1 MNTDHTI
8 DRWLTDS
15 ARSYPDRV
23 AVDDRGVGTTYAGLE
38 RRVGRLSERLTRGG
52 YRAGDRIATV
62 TGSSTDHVVWFFAC
76 ARLGIALVPLSWRSA
91 PAELAHALRVADP
104 MLVVVEDAYATVAG
118 EGLALLPEPINT
130 ARFDT
135 YGVPPRAHH
144 TPAGPRRGPHND
156 DPLLIIFTSGSTG
169 RPKAAV
175 LTHDTCFWTNLSFSR
190 VVPLNRDDV
199 VLSVLPQHHAGGW
212 NVQPLLAWSVGATV
226 VLERTFDARRIL
238 QLIPA
243 RGITAMMGVPTH
255 YRRLSEEYTFAET
268 DLSTL
273 RTAVVGGAPASAAVL
288 RTWHARGV
296 RLTQGY
302 GLTEAGPNVLCLP
315 PEDALE
321 RVGSAGRPYPHVE
334 VALAEPVNGEPVVGP
349 ATGELLVRGPGLFAG
364 YLGDPVA
371 TDDALRD
378 GWLHTGDLATRDEA
392 GYYSILGRTDDVYI
406 SGGENI
412 APVEVEE
419 ALLTHPAVAQA
430 AVVGVPDDI
439 WGEVG
444 HAHVVLRPGATVDS
458 AELIA
463 HVRAQLAAFKAPAR
477 ITFADALPTAGI
489 DKVSR
494 RALREESRR

>member
-1 MNTDHTI
+1 MNDHTI

-23 AVDDRGVGTTYAGLE
+23 AIDDRGVVTTYAGLE
-38 RRVGRLSERLTRGG
+38 RRVVRLAERLDRGG

-91 PAELAHALRVADP
+91 GAELAYALTVADP
-104 MLVVVEDAYATVAG
+104 MLVVVEDAYDT
-118 EGLALLPEPINT
+118 LAAEALDLLPERIPT

-135 YGVPPRAHH
+135 YGVPARSHRS
-144 TPAGPRRGPHND
+144 PAGPRRGPHND
-156 DPLLIIFTSGSTG
+156 DPLLVIFTSGSTG

-175 LTHDTCFWTNLSFSR
+175 LTHETCFWTNLSFSR

-199 VLSVLPQHHAGGW
+199 VLAVLPQHHAGGW

-255 YRRLSEEYTFAET
+255 YRRLSEEYAFPET

-273 RTAVVGGAPASAAVL
+273 RTAVVGGAPASAAML
-288 RTWHARGV
+288 RAWHERGV

-315 PEDALE
+315 PEDALA

-334 VALAEPVNGEPVVGP
+334 VTLADPVTGEHLACP
-349 ATGELLVRGPGLFAG
+349 ATGELLVRGPGLFSG
-364 YLGDPVA
+364 YLGDPLA

-378 GWLHTGDLATRDEA
+378 GWLHTGDLARCDEQ
-392 GYYSILGRTDDVYI
+392 GYFTILGRTDDVYI

-412 APVEVEE
+412 SPVEVEE

-430 AVVGVPDDI
+430 AVVGMPDDV

-444 HAHVVLRPGATVDS
+444 HAHVVLRAGHTAD
-458 AELIA
+458 ADDLIA
-463 HVRAQLAAFKAPAR
+463 HVRSNLAAFKAPAR
-477 ITFADALPTAGI
+477 VSFVDELPTGGL

-494 RALREESRR
+494 RALRGEVRA

>member
-1 MNTDHTI
+1 MNDHTI
-8 DRWLTDS
+8 ARWLSDS
-15 ARSYPDRV
+15 ARSYPERV
-23 AVDDRGVGTTYAGLE
+23 AIDDRGVVTTYAGLE
-38 RRVGRLSERLTRGG
+38 RRVARLSARLTRGG
-52 YRAGDRIATV
+52 YRSGDRIATI

-76 ARLGIALVPLSWRSA
+76 ARLGMALVPLSWRMA
-91 PAELAHALRVADP
+91 PAELAQALKVADP
-104 MLVVVEDAYATVAG
+104 MLVVVEDAYATLAG
-118 EGLALLPEPINT
+118 EALGLLPSPTPT

-135 YGVPPRAHH
+135 YGVPTRAHH
-144 TPAGPRRGPHND
+144 SPAGPRRGPHND

-169 RPKAAV
+169 RPKAAI
-175 LTHDTCFWTNLSFSR
+175 LSHETCFWTNLSFSR
-190 VVPLNRDDV
+190 VVPLTRDDV

-255 YRRLSEEYTFAET
+255 YRRLSEEYAFEET

-288 RTWHARGV
+288 RTWHSRGV

-334 VALAEPVNGEPVVGP
+334 VALADQATGEHTVG
-349 ATGELLVRGPGLFAG
+349 AGTGELLVRGPGLFAG
-364 YLGDPVA
+364 YLGDPLA
-371 TDDALRD
+371 TDDALRE
-378 GWLHTGDLATRDEA
+378 GWLHTGDLASRDAE
-392 GYYSILGRTDDVYI
+392 GYYTILGRSDDVYI

-412 APVEVEE
+412 APAEVEE
-419 ALLTHPAVAQA
+419 ALLTHPAVARA
-430 AVVGVPDDI
+430 AVVGIPDEV

-444 HAHVVLRPGATVDS
+444 HAHVVLRPGESTDAD
-458 AELIA
+458 ALIA
-463 HVRAQLAAFKAPAR
+463 HVRAQLAAFKAPALVS
-477 ITFADALPTAGI
+477 FVAALPTTEIGKI
-489 DKVSR
+489 SR
-494 RALREESRR
+494 KALRESSSR

>member
-1 MNTDHTI
+1 MNDHTI
-8 DRWLTDS
+8 ERWLTDS

-23 AVDDRGVGTTYAGLE
+23 AIDDRGVVTTYGGLE
-38 RRVGRLSERLTRGG
+38 RRVSRLSERLTRAG

-62 TGSSTDHVVWFFAC
+62 TGTSTDHVVWFFAC
-76 ARLGIALVPLSWRSA
+76 ARLGIALVPLSWRSS
-91 PAELAHALRVADP
+91 PSELAQALTASDP
-104 MLVVVEDAYATVAG
+104 MLVVVEDAYGTLAG
-118 EGLALLPEPINT
+118 EALALLPTPIPT

-135 YGVPPRAHH
+135 YGVPLRSHAS
-144 TPAGPRRGPHND
+144 PAGPRRGPHND

-175 LTHDTCFWTNLSFSR
+175 LTHSTCFWTNLSLSR
-190 VVPLNRDDV
+190 VVPLTRDDV
-199 VLSVLPQHHAGGW
+199 VLAVLPQHHAGGW
-212 NVQPLLAWSVGATV
+212 NIQPLLAWSVGATV

-238 QLIPA
+238 QLIPS

-255 YRRLSEEYTFAET
+255 YRRLSEEYTFEEA

-273 RTAVVGGAPASAAVL
+273 RTAVVGGAPASAALL
-288 RTWHARGV
+288 RTWHERDV

-315 PEDALE
+315 PEDALD

-334 VALAEPVNGEPVVGP
+334 VTLADPITGERLAGP
-349 ATGELLVRGPGLFAG
+349 GTGELLVRGPGLFAG
-364 YLGDPVA
+364 YLADPVA

-378 GWLHTGDLATRDEA
+378 GWLHTGDLASRDAA

-430 AVVGVPDDI
+430 AVVGVPDDV

-444 HAHVVLRPGATVDS
+444 HAHVVLRTGEQPTE
-458 AELIA
+458 AELIM
-463 HVRAQLAAFKAPAR
+463 HVRGQLAAFKAPAKV
-477 ITFADALPTAGI
+477 TFADALPTAGI

-494 RALREESRR
+494 RALREWSRR

>member
-1 MNTDHTI
+1 MNDHTI
-8 DRWLTDS
+8 GRWLSDS

-23 AVDDRGVGTTYAGLE
+23 AVDDRGVVTTYAWLE
-38 RRVGRLSERLTRGG
+38 RRVGRLAERLTRGG

-91 PAELAHALRVADP
+91 PAELAAALTVADP
-104 MLVVVEDAYATVAG
+104 MLVVVEEAYETLAG
-118 EGLALLPEPINT
+118 EAQDLLPQPIPA

-135 YGVPPRAHH
+135 YGVPVRSHAQP
-144 TPAGPRRGPHND
+144 PGPRRGPRND
-156 DPLLIIFTSGSTG
+156 DSLLIIFTSGSTG
-169 RPKAAV
+169 RPKAAI
-175 LTHDTCFWTNLSFSR
+175 LTHATCFWTNLSFSR

-199 VLSVLPQHHAGGW
+199 VLSVLPQHHAAGW

-238 QLIPA
+238 QLIPT

-255 YRRLSEEYTFAET
+255 YRRLSEEYTFDEA

-273 RTAVVGGAPASAAVL
+273 HTAVVGGAPASASLL
-288 RTWHARGV
+288 RAWHARGV

-334 VALAEPVNGEPVVGP
+334 VALADPLTGERIAG
-349 ATGELLVRGPGLFAG
+349 AGTGELLVRGPGLFAG

-371 TDDALRD
+371 TEDALRD
-378 GWLHTGDLATRDEA
+378 GWLHTGDLARRDDED
-392 GYYSILGRTDDVYI
+392 YFTILGRTDDIYI

-412 APVEVEE
+412 APAEVEE
-419 ALLTHPAVAQA
+419 ALLSHPAVAQA
-430 AVVGVPDDI
+430 AVIGVPDDA

-444 HAHVVLRPGATVDS
+444 HAHVVLHPGAS
-458 AELIA
+458 ADEGELIA
-463 HVRAQLAAFKAPAR
+463 HVRSQVAAFKAPTR
-477 ITFADALPTAGI
+477 VTFVDALPTAGL

-494 RALREESRR
+494 RALRAESRR